1 MSNDSPLD
9 HRIVSEYRE
18 MPDLA
23 LTVWQAARLW
33 SLEQPRARRVLED
46 LERTGALR
54 QNGAGQYLLGRAPV
68 I

>member
-1 MSNDSPLD
+1 
-9 HRIVSEYRE
+9 

-46 LERTGALR
+46 LERKGALR
-54 QNGAGQYLLGRAPV
+54 QNGAGQNLLGRAPV

>member
-1 MSNDSPLD
+1 MSNDSPLA

-46 LERTGALR
+46 LERKGVLR